1 MPTAVLVPPLG
12 QTVDTLTLAQWLKQ
26 EGDAVRQ
33 GEPLYV
39 VETDKASLEI
49 EAPASGILR
58 QVTAKPGDEV
68 AVFSTIAMIAAPDE
82 EEETTTDHRPRTGDD
97 RQETSSRIPLPA
109 TPNPLPRTRVF
120 VSPRGAAPGR
130 VGRRAPGRPDRHRTR
145 RRHRRARC
153 ADLSGAW
160 SGEKRAARPLNA
172 PSIAPSHPW
181 QRRWQRKRGWRGSQS
196 PAQAPVGG

>member
-68 AVFSTIAMIAAPDE
+68 AVLSAIAMIAAPDE
-82 EEETTTDHRPRTGDD
+82 EVETTADHRPQMAARDA
-97 RQETSSRIPLPA
+97 LLA
-109 TPNPLPRTRVF
+109 TPNPPPRTPHPPPSTRLF
-120 VSPRGAAPGR
+120 VSPRARRLAEAGR
-130 VGRRAPGRPDRHRTR
+130 WRRLPVRGLWSAVGHRRSTVGGRR
-145 RRHRRARC
+145 
-153 ADLSGAW
+153 
-160 SGEKRAARPLNA
+160 
-172 PSIAPSHPW
+172 
-181 QRRWQRKRGWRGSQS
+181 
-196 PAQAPVGG
+196 

>member
-26 EGDAVRQ
+26 EGDVVRQ

-68 AVFSTIAMIAAPDE
+68 AVLSTIAVI
-82 EEETTTDHRPRTGDD
+82 
-97 RQETSSRIPLPA
+97 A
-109 TPNPLPRTRVF
+109 TPY
-120 VSPRGAAPGR
+120 
-130 VGRRAPGRPDRHRTR
+130 
-145 RRHRRARC
+145 
-153 ADLSGAW
+153 
-160 SGEKRAARPLNA
+160 E
-172 PSIAPSHPW
+172 
-181 QRRWQRKRGWRGSQS
+181 
-196 PAQAPVGG
+196 